1 VGDVPI
7 LTLKEPVMHEVEITA
22 ELTAK
27 NGNEAKAATVKAQI
41 GENLEELGSQF
52 TPDVV
57 YSHARRSI
65 IIAMQTSIRGMLEQ
79 GKGDDEIQA
88 TMHDWKPGLKRP
100 AKSAIDRVRDE
111 FTRMSPEDRKRIL
124 KELRDKASQEAKSA

>member
-1 VGDVPI
+1 
-7 LTLKEPVMHEVEITA
+7 MQEIEIAA

-27 NGNEAKAATVKAQI
+27 NGNEAKASTVKTQI
-41 GENLEELGSQF
+41 GENIEELGGQF
-52 TPDVV
+52 GNDVV

-79 GKGDDEIQA
+79 GKSDAEIQA
-88 TMHDWKPGLKRP
+88 QMAEWKPGLKRP
-100 AKSAIDRVRDE
+100 AKTPLDRVRDE

-124 KELRDKASQEAKSA
+124 KELREKASA

>member
-1 VGDVPI
+1 
-7 LTLKEPVMHEVEITA
+7 MHEAEVTA

-27 NGNEAKAATVKAQI
+27 NGNEAKGATVKTQI
-41 GENLEELGSQF
+41 GENLDELGSQF
-52 TPDVV
+52 GPDVV

-79 GKGDDEIQA
+79 GKADEEIQQA
-88 TMHDWKPGLKRP
+88 MSEWKPGLKRP
-100 AKSAIDRVRDE
+100 AKTPLDRVRDE

-124 KELRDKASQEAKSA
+124 KELRDKAAA